1 MSSRPAPFGLF
12 GAAAGSAIFQLIR
25 EAGPLARADI
35 GRITG
40 LSKSTVSQHVERLLR
55 LGLVTEEPD
64 ARYPAGRKRK
74 QLVFNESAGYVVA
87 INLGATSVD
96 IALCDLG
103 ASVLEHR
110 ELLDVAVSDGPQRVL
125 GRIVEQVDDLLA
137 KHAITPDQLYGMG
150 MGVPGPVE
158 FSTGHPIHP
167 PIMPGWH
174 KYPIKEFL
182 AERYGCLVYIDNDV
196 NVMAVGEA
204 KYGAGVGVENQLFVK
219 IGSGIGCGVILGGRL
234 YRGTHGCAGDIG
246 HISLRGNEELCSC
259 GNRGCLEAIASGRA
273 LGRLGTRLA
282 MDGESF
288 ELAQVLT
295 QKGTVSAEDIAY
307 LARRGDPLSLS
318 LLRMSGQAIGEVLA
332 GIINFI
338 NPSLIVVG
346 GGVSKSGQRLIAT
359 IKEVI
364 LSKSTPLATS
374 TLEVVPS
381 KLGGMAGVIGAAA
394 LVVDEVFSQERVFA
408 MVNQEGMPSAGGD

>member
-1 MSSRPAPFGLF
+1 MW
-12 GAAAGSAIFQLIR
+12 SACF
-25 EAGPLARADI
+25 AWDW
-35 GRITG
+35 
-40 LSKSTVSQHVERLLR
+40 
-55 LGLVTEEPD
+55 TEEPD

-87 INLGATSVD
+87 IDLGATSVD

-182 AERYGCLVYIDNDV
+182 TERYGCLVYIDNDV